1 MAVEYA
7 EEEAQEMLV
16 EKAAE
21 PGEARA
27 QGAAALSVAEAAP
40 DLGSAATNGAVAME
54 ASPGGSAPVA
64 DPERTERRGSMTLLH
79 PAFKGVAPGR
89 SLDRHPAGTPQA
101 LTLALALTLTLTLT
115 LTLGVWCGWADSP
128 P

>member
-27 QGAAALSVAEAAP
+27 QGAAALSVAEGLAAP
-40 DLGSAATNGAVAME
+40 DAGSAATNGAVAME

-64 DPERTERRGSMTLLH
+64 APERAARGGSMTLLH

-101 LTLALALTLTLTLT
+101 LTLR
-115 LTLGVWCGWADSP
+115 
-128 P
+128 